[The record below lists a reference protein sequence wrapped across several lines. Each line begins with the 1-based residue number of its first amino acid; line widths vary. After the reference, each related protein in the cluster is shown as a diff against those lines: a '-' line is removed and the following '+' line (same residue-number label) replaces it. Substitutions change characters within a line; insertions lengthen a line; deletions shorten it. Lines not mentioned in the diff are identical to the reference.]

1 MDLLLG
7 TAVEN
12 SFWNLEIPNFHLDF
26 QSPIFFNDVFDISRL
41 FSFAAEKE
49 NFGFPRVFQTFCG
62 A

>member
-26 QSPIFFNDVFDISRL
+26 QSPIFFNDGL